1 MAGWRSRENAMGRAL
16 MPAPDNKSLALALLL
31 REENED
37 AEPSE
42 DELRRC
48 ERERPCG
55 ERGRMGGGPGMDEI
69 DTGVIARGDED
80 VEVVG
85 EESAL
90 SDVVGGSDNGGDDRA
105 GCV

>member
-1 MAGWRSRENAMGRAL
+1 MARAPL
-16 MPAPDNKSLALALLL
+16 LAPENKSLALALLL
-31 REENED
+31 LEENED

-55 ERGRMGGGPGMDEI
+55 ERGRMGGGPGMDEN
-69 DTGVIARGDED
+69 DMGVVALGDED

-90 SDVVGGSDNGGDDRA
+90 SDTVCGSDSGNGGDDSA